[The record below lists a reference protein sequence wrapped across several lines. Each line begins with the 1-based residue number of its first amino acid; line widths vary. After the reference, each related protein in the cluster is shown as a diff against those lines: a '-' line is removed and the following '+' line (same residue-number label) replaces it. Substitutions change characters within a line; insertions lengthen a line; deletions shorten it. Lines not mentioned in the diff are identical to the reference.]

1 VTPPRP
7 ADNPFASH
15 RVDSLSH
22 RFIQRNVGDL
32 LDALARHGGRGA
44 VLGPHGSGKTT
55 LLDTLEPHLGA
66 EVVRIRLDAGTARP
80 VDHVLHRLPADLGP
94 DHAILLDG
102 AEQLGWW
109 AWRRVSRAT
118 AEAGRLVIT
127 SHRPGRLPTILE
139 CRTSPALL
147 AELVRELDPATA
159 DAVDLDGLFQR
170 HRGNLRLC
178 FRELYDLH
186 SRG

>member
-1 VTPPRP
+1 MTPPRP

-15 RVDSLSH
+15 RVDSLSY
-22 RFIQRNVGDL
+22 RFIGPDVGDL

-55 LLDTLEPHLGA
+55 LLDTLERHLGGA
-66 EVVRIRLDAGTARP
+66 VVRARLDTGTARP
-80 VDHVLHRLPADLGP
+80 VDHVLRRLPAALGP
-94 DHAILLDG
+94 DNAIFIDG

-109 AWRRVSRAT
+109 AWRQVRRAT
-118 AEAGRLVIT
+118 AAAGRLVIA
-127 SHRPGRLPTILE
+127 SHRPGRLPTIHE
-139 CRTSPALL
+139 CRTSPTLL

-159 DAVDLDGLFQR
+159 DAVDLEALFRR

-186 SRG
+186 AGR